1 MRFHNMCLQTLR
13 EGEFHAT
20 FVTSKIVPLD
30 PMACLHVLLHVV
42 SPCVLLITTVPHAS
56 ELHSF
61 VADKVSLQPK
71 KVLRFKVT
79 LVARV
84 MS

>member
-20 FVTSKIVPLD
+20 FIAPKIVPLN

-42 SPCVLLITTVPHAS
+42 SPCVLLIATVPHAG
-56 ELHSF
+56 ELYSF
-61 VADKVSLQPK
+61 VTDKMSLQPK
-71 KVLRFKVT
+71 QIL
-79 LVARV
+79 
-84 MS
+84 